1 MKVPLIKS
9 LSENKEF
16 FYAVALILLIPAAIL
31 ANTYLFI
38 QGLNKTFDIELTNK
52 ANLATRVLSST
63 IKNSVED
70 KNVLEDAVDL
80 VVTNS
85 PEVLG
90 LTILSF
96 EQGIP
101 ITLATSEGEEAVS
114 TETVLLTKLAWTTQQ
129 PYTTRIETL
138 NDKGQA
144 ITLWQVSLP
153 IVEENPISNTKENS
167 VKGESD
173 YTATTA
179 ANNIG
184 PTGFVKAE
192 TDSKKS
198 TKEAD
203 KSKDEA
209 KKQTLAVINLKVSG
223 EKSDVLINQLEKN
236 SIVVALATLAVVV
249 LLLLNHFRFFGY
261 ARLFTKLK
269 EVDEM
274 KDNFISLASH
284 ELRTPVTA
292 LRGFA
297 SLAVRH
303 FQTGDQQTA
312 ARDMDMVSKSAEG
325 IEELVNDLLDVSRIE
340 QKRLKLEINQFE
352 LTTLITE
359 VVQQLQS
366 QATQKGLAL
375 TYEAQN
381 LRPFIAADPG
391 KVKQVFVNL
400 IGNAIK
406 YTPKGSV
413 EVSHELE
420 GNTVKTLIKDT
431 GVGIP
436 AQELPTLFEKFH
448 RVQNEK
454 TRQIRGTGLGLWI
467 TKQLVEMMKGKIFI
481 ESIENT
487 GTKVIVVFPLI
498 QQNPG

>member
-1 MKVPLIKS
+1 MKVPILKG

-31 ANTYLFI
+31 GNTFLFI
-38 QGLNKTFDIELTNK
+38 RGLNQTFDVELTNK

-63 IKNSVED
+63 IKNSVEN
-70 KNVLEDAVDL
+70 KKVLEDAVDL

-101 ITLATSEGEEAVS
+101 ITLATSEGEAAIS

-129 PYTTRIETL
+129 PYTNRIETL
-138 NDKGQA
+138 SDKAEA
-144 ITLWQVSLP
+144 ITLWQGSLP
-153 IVEENPISNTKENS
+153 IVEDGSGNNAKSKS
-167 VKGESD
+167 VKGESKTNTKSD
-173 YTATTA
+173 T
-179 ANNIG
+179 NDKFSE
-184 PTGFVKAE
+184 PE
-192 TDSKKS
+192 KK
-198 TKEAD
+198 
-203 KSKDEA
+203 
-209 KKQTLAVINLKVSG
+209 TLAVINLKVSG
-223 EKSDVLINQLEKN
+223 EKSDILISQLERN
-236 SIVVALATLAVVV
+236 SIIVALATLAIVV

-312 ARDMDMVSKSAEG
+312 IRDMGMVNKSAEG

-340 QKRLKLEINQFE
+340 QKRLRLEIKQLD
-352 LTTLITE
+352 LTTLITQ
-359 VVQQLQS
+359 VVQQLQP
-366 QATQKGLAL
+366 QATQRGLAL

-391 KVKQVFVNL
+391 KVEQIFVNL

-413 EVSHELE
+413 KVSHELE

-498 QQNPG
+498 QRRQV